1 VYLLYLDESGDPY
14 SWDIYDTF
22 VLGGVAIF
30 EGELNKLADSL
41 DGIQKRFFPNISIPL
56 NLHASHIYNGKGR
69 FRKMS
74 RKNRA
79 QLMREVY
86 SIIADVKW
94 PGLVTFATAID
105 VSWVEPGK
113 DACTGAF
120 EEICRMFNGFL
131 IRQYQAG
138 YPAKGLLI
146 VDPSGRETRYRECI
160 ADYRAHG
167 TSWGYIGNIVDIPY
181 FAGSK
186 ETRMMQLA
194 DFCAYAVFLHYE
206 RGIDD
211 FFDMIYPQF
220 EKKKDGTLC
229 GLSHITADE

>member
-1 VYLLYLDESGDPY
+1 MYLLYLDESGDPY
-14 SWDIYDTF
+14 SWDEYNTF
-22 VLGGVAIF
+22 VLGGVAVF

-41 DGIQKRFFPNISIPL
+41 DELQKRSFPSISIPL
-56 NLHASHIYNGKGR
+56 NFHASHIHNGKDR
-69 FRKMS
+69 FRRMS
-74 RKNRA
+74 RKHRA
-79 QLMREVY
+79 QLMLEIY

-94 PGLVTFATAID
+94 PGLVLFAAAID
-105 VSWVEPGK
+105 ASWVEPGK

-131 IRQYQAG
+131 IRQFQRG
-138 YPAKGLLI
+138 TPNKGLLI

-181 FAGSK
+181 FAHSK

-206 RGIDD
+206 RGNSE
-211 FFDMIYPQF
+211 FFNVIQPRF
-220 EKKKDGTLC
+220 EKMERGGIY
-229 GLSHITADE
+229 GLSHLTGQ

>member
-1 VYLLYLDESGDPY
+1 
-14 SWDIYDTF
+14 
-22 VLGGVAIF
+22 
-30 EGELNKLADSL
+30 
-41 DGIQKRFFPNISIPL
+41 
-56 NLHASHIYNGKGR
+56 
-69 FRKMS
+69 
-74 RKNRA
+74 
-79 QLMREVY
+79 
-86 SIIADVKW
+86 
-94 PGLVTFATAID
+94 
-105 VSWVEPGK
+105 
-113 DACTGAF
+113 
-120 EEICRMFNGFL
+120 MFNGFL

-194 DFCAYAVFLHYE
+194 DFCTYAVFLHYE

-220 EKKKDGTLC
+220 EKKKDGTLY
-229 GLSHITADE
+229 GLGHITADE